1 MSMFQIDFV
10 VLLEKQEQNK
20 EIIVL
25 LDLIDRF
32 RDHIVINVYM

>member
-1 MSMFQIDFV
+1 MFQIDFV